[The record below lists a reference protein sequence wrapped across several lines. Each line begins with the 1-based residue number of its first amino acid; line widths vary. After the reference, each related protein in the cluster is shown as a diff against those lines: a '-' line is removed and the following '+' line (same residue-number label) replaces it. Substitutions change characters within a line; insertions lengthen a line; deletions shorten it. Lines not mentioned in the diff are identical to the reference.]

1 MKKTLL
7 VVLLS
12 LFCSSSLFSQIKL
25 DVKASVN
32 NTFRYGNG
40 YEYAGLNKFEKEYF
54 ENLTDARLSVNDII
68 FGLRYEI
75 SDPIEYG
82 LDFKGI
88 RKRFVEYNNNNLG
101 VNLRAGDFWEIFSRG
116 MTLNVFEDRTL
127 AYDTGID
134 GIRLGYENTFNRNRR
149 PVRFRAQVLGGD
161 LNYSDFLNPERVEDY
176 QIRNANFDIS
186 PIRQLTIG
194 GGYVY
199 SKGRIPSSG
208 DTTSITADL
217 PEVNVNLNLDDF
229 QFYTSYAHKHI
240 NSEPNTLA
248 PDPISADGDGL
259 YSSASFSKGGLG
271 VTLEYKNY
279 RFDLTAP
286 DNRSADRPTKML
298 PFQNPPT
305 AQREHTSTL
314 ISRNPHVVDFNDE
327 VGGQLDII
335 YVANDKLTFNING
348 SVASKHYE
356 YADIDTSSRIVYQR
370 VDRSDDYIPNLDD
383 KYSPFWEFYL
393 ESEYYATD
401 KIYTKLAYA
410 RQSETI
416 FNSVNPLSSEK
427 IMVTTIPAEFRYE
440 FNNEYALKL
449 VLEQQW
455 LNNSI
460 RLHQKSF
467 MNQLVQVNVTKSP
480 QLSFT
485 LNAEF
490 TNDEEEP
497 TGKQSWF
504 LGEVL
509 YKLNQTNTITLSYG
523 SERGGLRCTNGI
535 CRFVNPFEGFRMTI
549 QSQF

>member
-7 VVLLS
+7 VIFLSLLS
-12 LFCSSSLFSQIKL
+12 ASASFSQIKL
-25 DVKASVN
+25 NVKASVN

-40 YEYAGLNKFEKEYF
+40 YEYAGLNRFEKEYF
-54 ENLTDARLSVNDII
+54 ENLTDARLNVNDVI

-88 RKRFVEYNNNNLG
+88 RKRFVEYNNSDLG

-116 MTLNVFEDRTL
+116 LTLNVFEDRTL

-134 GIRLGYENTFNRNRR
+134 GIRLGYEKTFNKKN

-161 LNYSDFLNPERVEDY
+161 LNYSDFLNPSRIENY
-176 QIRNANFDIS
+176 QVRNANFDIS
-186 PIRQLTIG
+186 PVKQFTIG
-194 GGYVY
+194 GSYVY
-199 SKGRIPSSG
+199 SKGRIPSSS
-208 DTTSITADL
+208 DTTAITAEL
-217 PEVNVNLNLDDF
+217 PEVNLNLNLADF
-229 QFYTSYAHKHI
+229 QFYTSYARKHI
-240 NSEPNTLA
+240 NSEPGTLF

-327 VGGQLDII
+327 VGGQVDVI
-335 YVANDKLTFNING
+335 YAVNDKLTFNLNG
-348 SVASKHYE
+348 SIASKHYE
-356 YADIDTSSRIVYQR
+356 YQDIDTSSRIVYQR

-383 KYSPFWEFYL
+383 KFSPFWEVYL

-401 KIYTKLAYA
+401 RIYTKLAFA

-416 FNSVNPLSSEK
+416 FNNVNPLSSEK

-440 FNNEYALKL
+440 FNSEYALKL

-460 RLHQKSF
+460 RIHQKSY
-467 MNQLVQVNVTKSP
+467 MNQLVQVNLTKSP

-509 YKLNQTNTITLSYG
+509 YKLNQTNTLTVSYG